1 MGTVAGLNTR
11 RYHGHLVASV
21 GSLAD
26 RMVLLDSIE
35 AHADFSGFSYGLS
48 TNAYPG
54 AIHPQGYRLLERF
67 IASDTEV
74 EWAFA
79 VSTQTIVKRLSLSPG
94 ASRVEFRN
102 EGNRPVRLGLRPLV
116 AHKPYHQNFTNDP
129 NYPDR
134 FMLTGDR
141 LEVEHRGV
149 TLALTFPMAFVSAVQ
164 GWYYRFEHAREAERG
179 LDPRDDLFCPCELS
193 YELAP
198 GTAIAVTA
206 SYENAAFLE
215 PEAKGGEE
223 TLEQRLNWAARR
235 FVVATPGRASIV
247 AGYPWFADWGR
258 DTMIALPGLC
268 LRTGQVEL
276 GRTILLDAAR
286 QMKDGL
292 IPNRSVEGREEP
304 DYNTVDAT
312 LWMAE
317 AVRRTL
323 DLEWDEP
330 FAGTMLLAVQKT
342 VDAYRSGT
350 RFGIRMDEEDGLIR
364 QGVAGAQLTWMDAKI
379 GDWVVTPRHGKP
391 IEISGLWI
399 NALRVLAWL
408 KERLGMDPA
417 EDLEGAEQAEE
428 SFHRKFWSDHHG
440 WYFDTIEP
448 FDAQL
453 RPNQLIPLA
462 LPFGPL
468 DLDRARRAL
477 AACEEHLATP
487 FGLRTLAPFEAHYQG
502 RFRGPLHD
510 LDASYHQGTVWPWL
524 LGIYWKASERIRGE
538 PAAVD
543 AAQIDRMLTDM
554 GLGGIAECYDGDA
567 PHGPGGCP
575 FQAWSLGTIADVLL
589 GRTRSESNR

>member
-54 AIHPQGYRLLERF
+54 AIHPQGFRLLERF
-67 IASDTEV
+67 VASASSV
-74 EWAFA
+74 EWTFA

-94 ASRVEFRN
+94 ASRVEYRN
-102 EGNRPVRLGLRPLV
+102 EGSRPVRLGLRPLV
-116 AHKPYHQNFTNDP
+116 AHKPYHQNFSNDP
-129 NYPDR
+129 QYPDR
-134 FMLTGDR
+134 FSLSGDR
-141 LEVEHRGV
+141 LEIEHEGV

-179 LDPRDDLFCPCELS
+179 LDPRDDLFCPCELG

-198 GTAIAVTA
+198 GTAIVVTA
-206 SYENAAFLE
+206 SYG
-215 PEAKGGEE
+215 EAQVNQLGATSDEA
-223 TLEQRLNWAARR
+223 TLERRLESAARR
-235 FVVATPGRASIV
+235 FVVSLPGRAAIV

-276 GRTILLDAAR
+276 ARTILLDSAH

-317 AVRRTL
+317 AARRTL
-323 DLEWDEP
+323 DAEWEES
-330 FAGTMLLAVQKT
+330 FAKTMLGAIQET
-342 VDAYRSGT
+342 VDSYRKGT
-350 RFGIRMDEEDGLIR
+350 RFGIRMDEEDGLIQ

-399 NALRVLAWL
+399 SALRTLAWL
-408 KERLGMDPA
+408 KERLGGDPS
-417 EDLEGAEQAEE
+417 EDRNGADKAEE
-428 SFHRKFWSDHHG
+428 SFHRKFWSEHHG

-448 FDAQL
+448 YDAQL

-462 LPFGPL
+462 LPLGPL
-468 DLDRARRAL
+468 EPTHATQAL
-477 AACEEHLATP
+477 AACEEHLVTP
-487 FGLRTLAPFEAHYQG
+487 FGLRTLAPFEVHYQG
-502 RFRGPLHD
+502 RFKGPLHD
-510 LDASYHQGTVWPWL
+510 LDAAYHQGTVWPWL
-524 LGIYWKASERIRGE
+524 MGIYWMASERVRGE

-543 AAQIDRMLTDM
+543 AGQIDRMLMDL

-567 PHGPGGCP
+567 PHGAGGCP
-575 FQAWSLGTIADVLL
+575 FQAWSVGTIADVVL
-589 GRTRSESNR
+589 GRTQSEGSR

>member
-11 RYHGHLVASV
+11 RYHGHLVAAV

-35 AHADFSGFSYGLS
+35 AHVDFSGFSYGLS

-67 IASDTEV
+67 VAGDTFV
-74 EWAFA
+74 EWTFG
-79 VSTQTIVKRLSLSPG
+79 VSTQTIVKRLTLSPG
-94 ASRVEFRN
+94 ASRVEYRN
-102 EGNRPVRLGLRPLV
+102 EGSRPVRLGLRPLV

-134 FMLTGDR
+134 FSLAGER
-141 LEVEHRGV
+141 LEVEHHGV
-149 TLALTFPMAFVSAVQ
+149 ILALTFPMAFVSAVQ

-179 LDPRDDLFCPCELS
+179 LDPRDDLFCPCELA

-198 GTAIAVTA
+198 GSAVAVTA
-206 SYENAAFLE
+206 SYGDATFVEPDVPLTNDSVEGRLE
-215 PEAKGGEE
+215 A
-223 TLEQRLNWAARR
+223 AARR
-235 FVVATPGRASIV
+235 FIVTSPDGASIV

-268 LRTGQVEL
+268 LHTGQVDIA
-276 GRTILLDAAR
+276 RTILLDSAR

-323 DLEWDEP
+323 AHEWNEA
-330 FAGTMLLAVQKT
+330 FAVTMLDAVQQT
-342 VDAYRSGT
+342 VDSYRNGT
-350 RFGIRMDEEDGLIR
+350 HFGIRMDESDGLIR

-408 KERLGMDPA
+408 KERLGRDPK
-417 EDLEGAEQAEE
+417 EDTAGADQAEE

-448 FDAQL
+448 YDAQL

-462 LPFGPL
+462 LPLGPL
-468 DLDRARRAL
+468 DPDHARRAL

-487 FGLRTLAPFEAHYQG
+487 FGLRTLAPFEVHYQG

-510 LDASYHQGTVWPWL
+510 LDAAYHQGTVWPWL
-524 LGIYWKASERIRGE
+524 KGIYWMASERVHGV

-543 AAQIDRMLTDM
+543 TGQIDRMLMDQ
-554 GLGGIAECYDGDA
+554 GLGGIAECYDGDS
-567 PHGPGGCP
+567 PQGPGGCP
-575 FQAWSLGTIADVLL
+575 FQAWSVGTIADVLL
-589 GRTRSESNR
+589 ARKPGKSSR